1 VSHPIF
7 RLVCVPGALD
17 GAPDGWASKLLR
29 EGEVALLVD
38 GGGLAAINAAAHTLG
53 LATVPV
59 VRTEE
64 TAVAQEQ
71 TVIDYAEAL
80 PVVWVAADFSESTR
94 TWAHDRR
101 PMTLLVEADGPLD
114 AGARGRIERFVG
126 WLGRQTE

>member
-1 VSHPIF
+1 VSDPIF

-29 EGEVALLVD
+29 EGEIALLVD
-38 GGGLAAINAAAHTLG
+38 AGGLPAIDAAAHALG
-53 LATVPV
+53 LVTVPV
-59 VRTEE
+59 VRTEQT
-64 TAVAQEQ
+64 TAAQEQ

-80 PVVWVAADFSESTR
+80 PVVWVAAEFSPSTR

-101 PMTLLVEADGPLD
+101 PMTLLVEADGSLD
-114 AGARGRIERFVG
+114 ADSRGRIERFVG

>member
-1 VSHPIF
+1 VSDPIF

-29 EGEVALLVD
+29 EGEIALLVD
-38 GGGLAAINAAAHTLG
+38 AGGLPAIDAAAHALG

-59 VRTEE
+59 VRTEQ
-64 TAVAQEQ
+64 TAAAQEQ
-71 TVIDYAEAL
+71 TVIDYADAL
-80 PVVWVAADFSESTR
+80 PVVWVAGEFSPATR

-114 AGARGRIERFVG
+114 ADARGRIERFVG